1 MNVTVDGWG
10 IIPCEG
16 CNMYG
21 EYVNQLL
28 TEEELFNR
36 TLFDVVRRN
45 YCEANRE
52 YLQEQ
57 IRIASE
63 YLDDEQKERFRL
75 MGYVV

>member
-1 MNVTVDGWG
+1 
-10 IIPCEG
+10 
-16 CNMYG
+16 MYN
-21 EYVNQLL
+21 ECVNDLI
-28 TEEELFNR
+28 TEEEMFNK

-75 MGYVV
+75 MGYMV

>member
-1 MNVTVDGWG
+1 MSS
-10 IIPCEG
+10 
-16 CNMYG
+16 
-21 EYVNQLL
+21 EYVNDLI
-28 TEEELFNR
+28 TEEELFNK

-45 YCEANRE
+45 YCEANME

-75 MGYVV
+75 MGYTV

>member
-16 CNMYG
+16 CNMYS

-75 MGYVV
+75 MGYTV

>member
-1 MNVTVDGWG
+1 
-10 IIPCEG
+10 
-16 CNMYG
+16 MYG

-57 IRIASE
+57 IRIALE

>member
-1 MNVTVDGWG
+1 MHNE
-10 IIPCEG
+10 C
-16 CNMYG
+16 
-21 EYVNQLL
+21 VNDLI

-36 TLFDVVRRN
+36 TLFDIVRRN
-45 YCEANRE
+45 YCEVNRE